1 MKRKKI
7 LSVIAA
13 VVVVASLAMGSLAYF
28 TSKETVK
35 NSFSTIA
42 NGTEDRGGD
51 SGIDINENFDP
62 NQAKNMIPGDTVNK
76 DVQVDST
83 AKYGQ
88 FVRVKLS
95 PNWITASG
103 EINTAL
109 NSTDLDDIVL
119 NKVNLAAS
127 ITENQW
133 FDGGDG
139 YYYYIGVLAPQG
151 QSGSSTPR
159 LLDSVTLASDTEKAA
174 LGNGFTVDVTAE
186 SVQASNDAFT
196 SAWGNVPSAVSAK
209 LKSLQVQGKTQSNT
223 DTNTAKEPTA
233 KLVK

>member
-1 MKRKKI
+1 MKKKKI

-83 AKYGQ
+83 ASYGQ

-95 PNWITASG
+95 PNWITANG

-119 NKVNLAAS
+119 NRVNLSAS
-127 ITENQW
+127 IADNKW
-133 FDGGDG
+133 FNGGDG

-196 SAWGNVPSAVSAK
+196 SAWANVPEVVSTK
-209 LKSLQVQGKTQSNT
+209 LKLLQIQGKTQANT
-223 DTNTAKEPTA
+223 DTNTAKEPAA